1 METAFHE
8 ITKRIF
14 SGRVCK
20 IPFLHTRKKPCIHRE
35 KGYDSRM
42 SHYRRADFCGG
53 YYFFTVVSYQRQ
65 TVLAGEL
72 ARKHLRHA
80 FEKVRS
86 KRYYETIAICLLPEH
101 LHCIWKLPENDSD
114 FSTRWSLIK
123 KDFTM
128 NYLKAGGGELLQT
141 DSRSKHRHRGI
152 WQKRFWEHQIRDER
166 DLQRHIDYIHYN
178 PVKHG
183 LVKDIGDWP
192 WSTYHKYIE
201 SGYYGKVDLEKMQQ
215 SIVDVFAGK

>member
-1 METAFHE
+1 MCNKVAHP
-8 ITKRIF
+8 TKRIF

-20 IPFLHTRKKPCIHRE
+20 ILFLHTRKKPCVCQE

-65 TVLAGEL
+65 KILAGEL

-101 LHCIWKLPENDSD
+101 LHCIWKLPENNSD

-123 KDFTM
+123 RHFTM
-128 NYLKAGGGELLQT
+128 NYLKAGGSELPQT
-141 DSRSKHRHRGI
+141 DSMSKHRLRGI

-183 LVKDIGDWP
+183 LVEDIGDWP
-192 WSTYHKYIE
+192 WSTYNKYIE
-201 SGYYGKVDLEKMQQ
+201 SGYYGQVDLEKMQQ
-215 SIVDVFAGK
+215 NIGDVFAGK